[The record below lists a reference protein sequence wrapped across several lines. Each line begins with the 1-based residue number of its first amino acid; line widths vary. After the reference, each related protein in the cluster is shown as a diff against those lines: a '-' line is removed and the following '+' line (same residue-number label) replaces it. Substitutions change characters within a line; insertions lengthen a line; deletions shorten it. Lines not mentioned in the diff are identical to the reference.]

1 MDFYFHNWI
10 TSVEGVEGL
19 FKTSFFNFKI
29 EAVEKA
35 ISWFKLFTVYIHQN
49 NMPTLPVINFCA
61 VLSLEFLGGVLG
73 RL

>member
-1 MDFYFHNWI
+1 MEEIMMRKKCSKFYGFLFNNWI

-35 ISWFKLFTVYIHQN
+35 IS
-49 NMPTLPVINFCA
+49 
-61 VLSLEFLGGVLG
+61 
-73 RL
+73 

>member
-35 ISWFKLFTVYIHQN
+35 IS
-49 NMPTLPVINFCA
+49 
-61 VLSLEFLGGVLG
+61 
-73 RL
+73 